1 MMKDYEGQMEQMG
14 KQLQNHQLIVK
25 SNEEFNQVRE
35 REQILKDEIKEGK
48 KFLEEFIQIRDK
60 IERETEN
67 IIKTLLEKDEGKGD
81 VKVVE

>member
-1 MMKDYEGQMEQMG
+1 M
-14 KQLQNHQLIVK
+14 
-25 SNEEFNQVRE
+25 RE

-48 KFLEEFIQIRDK
+48 EFLEEFVQIRDK